1 MSELTMNKQD
11 LTWCLA
17 TKKIASKNPPEHVS
31 VTSTL
36 RKSVLTDELQGAFI
50 YKGRHTEFDFEN
62 LGGGVY
68 RASIKKNVTFTNA
81 GDL

>member
-1 MSELTMNKQD
+1 MSELIRHKQD
-11 LTWCLA
+11 LIEYLT
-17 TKKIASKNPPEHVS
+17 TKRIASKNPPEHVN
-31 VTSTL
+31 VTSAL
-36 RKSVLTDELQGAFI
+36 RKSVLTDEMQGFFI
-50 YKGRHTEFDFEN
+50 YKGRHTEFDFKN